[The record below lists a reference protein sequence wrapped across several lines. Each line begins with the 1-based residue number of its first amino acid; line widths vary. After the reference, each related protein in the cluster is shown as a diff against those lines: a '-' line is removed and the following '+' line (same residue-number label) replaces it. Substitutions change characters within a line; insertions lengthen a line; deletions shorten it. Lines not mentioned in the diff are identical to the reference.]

1 MVGLGRHSKTE
12 IECPFCHK
20 GKVMMHHTEG
30 CLQGRKSSIAAGS
43 KITYH
48 MRPDKYK
55 VQSKCPNCGKTAKEI
70 EKALETGI
78 TKELTHEERLKRLKE
93 AGLPTKIESKRRN

>member
-1 MVGLGRHSKTE
+1 MSGLGRHGETE
-12 IECPFCHK
+12 TECPFCHK
-20 GKVMMHHTEG
+20 GKIATHHVEG
-30 CLQGRKSSIAAGS
+30 CLQGTKSSIAAGS

-48 MRPDKYK
+48 KRPDKYT
-55 VQSKCPNCGKTAKEI
+55 VLHKCPNCGKTAKEI

-93 AGLPTKIESKRRN
+93 SGLPTRIETKRRD